1 MMRWFMGL
9 DESDGSCT
17 VLVFD
22 ESGAEVYR
30 RDVQHTADGLAEFG
44 GWVNGRVAEGIE
56 LLASLE
62 RPHGRLV
69 EFLLDHGVQVYPIN
83 PRSLDRARDRYRP
96 NGANDDWF
104 DAFVLGN
111 SLRLDHM
118 HLRALQPDSDE
129 ATELRMLTRDRLR
142 LAQQRTRCLNRLTQ
156 TLKEYYR
163 RPLDVFPKLTTQFAQ
178 DFLHRFPTPDSIQGL
193 KWKTWLTFARKH
205 HRNEAQAREMHEK
218 LVADQVP
225 VKAHIVRTKSRLML
239 HLVQELA
246 VMNEALKDYD
256 QEIERLFTT
265 SQLVDVAR
273 SLPACKTGTILPM
286 LWAQIGDAEGRWES
300 FRHLQA
306 QGGTTPYTNRSGKF
320 QSVHFR
326 YGCNKVLRYAIHWF
340 SIHSLQKSEWAKAYF
355 DKQRALGKRYN
366 QAIRALSAKW
376 LKIMFAMW
384 RDQAPYS
391 EDRHLANIARDH
403 LKQPVPA

>member
-9 DESDGSCT
+9 DESDRSCT

-22 ESGAEVYR
+22 ETGEEVHR
-30 RDVQHTADGLAEFG
+30 RDVPHTADGFAEFG

-62 RPHGRLV
+62 RPHGRMV
-69 EFLLDHGVQVYPIN
+69 EFLLDHGVRVYPVN

-111 SLRLDHM
+111 SLRVDYK

-142 LAQQRTRCLNRLTQ
+142 LSQQRTRCLNRLTQ
-156 TLKEYYR
+156 TLKEYYL
-163 RPLDVFPKLTTQFAQ
+163 RPLEVFPKLTTGIAR
-178 DFLHRFPTPDSIQGL
+178 DFLHCFPTPDSIQGL
-193 KWKTWLTFARKH
+193 KWKTWQTFARKH
-205 HRNEAQAREMHEK
+205 HRSEAQAGAMHQK
-218 LVADQVP
+218 LIADQVP
-225 VKAHIVRTKSRLML
+225 AKAHIVRAKSRLML

-246 VMNEALKDYD
+246 LVSETLKDYD
-256 QEIERLFTT
+256 QEIERLFSTF
-265 SQLVDVAR
+265 QLVDIAR

-306 QGGTTPYTNRSGKF
+306 QAGTTPYTNRSGKS

-326 YGCNKVLRYAIHWF
+326 YGCNKNLRYSIHWF

-355 DKQRALGKRYN
+355 DKQRALGNRYN
-366 QAIRALSAKW
+366 QAIRALAAKW

-384 RDQAPYS
+384 RDRTPYS
-391 EDRHLANIARDH
+391 EDRHLANIARQNLEH
-403 LKQPVPA
+403 LVSA

>member
-1 MMRWFMGL
+1 
-9 DESDGSCT
+9 
-17 VLVFD
+17 
-22 ESGAEVYR
+22 
-30 RDVQHTADGLAEFG
+30 
-44 GWVNGRVAEGIE
+44 
-56 LLASLE
+56 
-62 RPHGRLV
+62 
-69 EFLLDHGVQVYPIN
+69 
-83 PRSLDRARDRYRP
+83 
-96 NGANDDWF
+96 
-104 DAFVLGN
+104 
-111 SLRLDHM
+111 
-118 HLRALQPDSDE
+118 
-129 ATELRMLTRDRLR
+129 MLTRDRLR
-142 LAQQRTRCLNRLTQ
+142 LAQQQTRCVNRLTQ
-156 TLKEYYR
+156 ALKEYYR
-163 RPLDVFPKLTTQFAQ
+163 RPLDVFTKLTTRLAL
-178 DFLHRFPTPDSIQGL
+178 DFLHRFPTPESIQSL

-205 HRNEAQAREMHEK
+205 HRNEAQAREMYER
-218 LVADQVP
+218 LVADQIP
-225 VKAHIVRTKSRLML
+225 VKAHIVRIKSRLML

-246 VMNEALKDYD
+246 VVNEALKDYD

-265 SQLVDVAR
+265 SQLADLAR

-306 QGGTTPYTNRSGKF
+306 QGGATPYTNRSGKF

-326 YGCNKVLRYAIHWF
+326 YGCNKVLRYSIHWF
-340 SIHSLQKSEWAKAYF
+340 SIHSLKKSEWAKAYF

-366 QAIRALSAKW
+366 QAIRALAAKW